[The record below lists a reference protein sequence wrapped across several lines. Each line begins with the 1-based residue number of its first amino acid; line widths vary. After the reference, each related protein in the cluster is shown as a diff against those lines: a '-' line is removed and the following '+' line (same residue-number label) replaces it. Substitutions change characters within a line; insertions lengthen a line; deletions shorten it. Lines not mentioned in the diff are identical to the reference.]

1 MSTDHVLWQSSPVVD
16 ALVRTDRL
24 IVRPWTD
31 GDVDAAL
38 TIYGSPQVARWLTP
52 AMDRADDLATARTLL
67 RNWQEEQ
74 PALMRPEGRWAIQR
88 LADGVVVGGVGIRA
102 LPPQAEDLE
111 LNWQLAP
118 SAWGNGYATE
128 AGAAVVRWAF
138 GQDLDEL
145 FAVARPNNHRA
156 IATTQRLGMQWV
168 GETDKYYGL
177 RLQVYRVRPGDLPEP
192 RPWRAEPELKS

>member
-1 MSTDHVLWQSSPVVD
+1 MSTDYGVSQRIPVVD

-38 TIYGSPQVARWLTP
+38 SIYGSEQVARWLTP
-52 AMDRADDLATARTLL
+52 AMDRVGDLAAARTLL
-67 RNWQEEQ
+67 QDWQQEQ
-74 PALMRPEGRWAIQR
+74 PTLVRPEGRWAIQR
-88 LADGVVVGGVGIRA
+88 IADGAVVGGLGIRP
-102 LPPQAEDLE
+102 LPPQADDLE

-118 SAWGNGYATE
+118 SAWGNGYAAE
-128 AGAAVVRWAF
+128 AGKALVRWAF
-138 GQDLDEL
+138 GQDTDEL

-156 IATTQRLGMQWV
+156 IATAARLDMQWV

-177 RLQVYRVRPGDLPEP
+177 RLQVYRVRPGDLP
-192 RPWRAEPELKS
+192 AV